1 MKIKVTT
8 YFEIDDNNSKNYN
21 ELLYLEDFLKN
32 CSYYSIFD
40 VTVVNEEGE

>member
-8 YFEIDDNNSKNYN
+8 YFEIDNNNSKNYD
-21 ELLYLEDFLKN
+21 ELYLEDFLKI

>member
-8 YFEIDDNNSKNYN
+8 YFEIDNNNSKNYD
-21 ELLYLEDFLKN
+21 EFYLEDFLKI

-40 VTVVNEEGE
+40 VIVVNEEGE

>member
-8 YFEIDDNNSKNYN
+8 YFEIDNNSKNYD
-21 ELLYLEDFLKN
+21 ELYLEDFLKI

>member
-8 YFEIDDNNSKNYN
+8 YFEIDNNFKNYD
-21 ELLYLEDFLKN
+21 ELYLEDFLKI

>member
-8 YFEIDDNNSKNYN
+8 YFEIDNNSENYD
-21 ELLYLEDFLKN
+21 EFYLEDFLKI

-40 VTVVNEEGE
+40 ATVVNEEGE